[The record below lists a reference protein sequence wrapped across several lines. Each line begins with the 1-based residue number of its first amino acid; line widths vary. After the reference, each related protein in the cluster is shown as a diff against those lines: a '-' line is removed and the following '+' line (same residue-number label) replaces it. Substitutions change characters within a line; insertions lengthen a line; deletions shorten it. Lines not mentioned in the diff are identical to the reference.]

1 MKRPSLPLAPTRL
14 PRRSFAKAGV
24 LALAFASLS
33 QLHAQVGNNNANGF
47 SGIFNGQIHTGC
59 SYDPYTGNAT
69 RSITDIAVA
78 GAVGEY
84 PLALVRTANSRT
96 PSTTEVFGR
105 AGGWNHNYN
114 WILEDSPTSTTAN
127 FQPSR
132 YTVDFPD
139 GRVETF
145 RAVTWDPNYY
155 RVRPGAETP
164 AQSTSA
170 GVRERFVPLNLST
183 MLAYLI
189 LPDGGKVEFTAWQ
202 HTSGSRY
209 YYKYSAT
216 AIIDPYGLRTT
227 LQWEV
232 VGPNNLRRLVWVI
245 EPAGRYLHFFY
256 TTANGPRIS
265 QVTASDG
272 RNVNYYY
279 VYSGLDH
286 VTYYNNPNWI
296 AHYRYC
302 APNIGDPDTVP
313 KLLWT
318 VDDPMYPG
326 PMKRIA
332 YEYKPATPNNPDNTV
347 AVYGQILNER
357 YWDGNLQ
364 DAPGAIVSTLTVG
377 EAPNVTWKRKET
389 RGDGATR
396 TFVYSGAGYVTWASD
411 FMGHQSTMGYDSY
424 KYLNS
429 FIDFNRNET
438 DYTCESIIGNV
449 TQIKYPLT
457 QGDTPG
463 QGQRP
468 TVNYT
473 YTNDYYLHTITDE
486 GNHTTTITR
495 DGNNRVTQIGYPDG
509 GYETFGYDASH
520 FYQLSSHRMKTA
532 GTETFT
538 YNGRASLRDTYRNP
552 GNASANPT
560 ARYQYDTRD
569 RVSDITDVLGT
580 SSGDPN
586 HTTSFT
592 YSDRGQLTV
601 TTLPND
607 NGARHTIK
615 NYYNA
620 DGTIYAK
627 ENELYQATNYTYDDY
642 RRLKSVTPPVRGF
655 GDTNT
660 YTTSFSYYVNGMG
673 DDYGYTD
680 SNVAWVHLPSGKWI
694 NTVYD
699 NNRRKTSVTVAWNTS
714 DAATTSYGYDN
725 VGNVTSVTNPLSHAT
740 TTAYDERNRPSS
752 IYVGGHLTTIEY
764 DTSGRKYRITR
775 PNGQTI
781 TYTNYDAMNRV
792 RQQTAS
798 NVSRGNNQNIVT
810 LYTYYT
816 PQDPG
821 TPPVGLLHTMQDPH
835 LVNSGDQYTYAYDN
849 MGRKLSVT
857 YPAESDGTTHRH
869 ENFTYDTSGRLRT
882 YSNRANIVQT
892 FYYDALNR
900 MSYFTWA
907 NGLAPRVD
915 FGYDVGSRLI
925 SIDNA
930 NATIS
935 RSYFNDN
942 LLRTETETPTGASA
956 KAVTYSYDAD
966 GNRASIQYPDTYSF
980 SYTYTGRNQLKTV
993 GTNVTYAYDLNGNL
1007 ITRTLANSTSTSYAY
1022 DALDRV
1028 TWVQHFLNGTGRT
1041 FQYGYETD
1049 GNNRLWAKR
1058 LITPAGSPEAN
1069 KGEVFDYDLN
1079 DQVIAMQLNIL
1090 NPDATP
1096 AGAQTISYDANGNR
1110 TWFQPPGWNEQYTTD
1125 NLSQYTSI
1133 NNSSLTYRADANL
1146 ATYNGATY
1154 NYDAQNRLTS
1164 VSNTATFKYDGLNR
1178 QVSRTV
1184 GGATTYNVYDGWDLI
1199 EECQANGTLQALYV
1213 YGAGGLVLSGNYQ
1226 FAPFW
1231 KYHYQDGSGSISH
1244 LADST
1249 GNLLEWY
1256 RYDLDG
1262 TPIFYGPN
1270 DIARSPQN
1278 SAYGVRHLFAGQQW
1292 YSELGLYDLR
1302 NRFYS
1307 PDIGRFLQPDPIG
1320 FRGDR
1325 TNLYRYCGNNP
1336 VTRWDPFGLVPAP
1349 LLPDPY
1355 SNIPSVPRVIV
1366 RGAPTFNGGGGG
1378 PSGGGGGGEP
1388 GGRGGRG
1395 GPGIYIGGKYAGPGF
1410 TYRLP
1415 PRNDN
1420 SNTQQQPPPQNPPS
1434 PSDIRSLGLS
1444 PALQALVVTLPSGEQ
1459 YMPMTTIKNI
1469 SQAQILGRFVVVS
1482 TVPIFVPPGENPQ
1495 GTINFWSKTTYPD
1508 NLVSFGLAFMPK
1520 GPNDFKFNI
1529 SPIYDAY
1536 GNFLYGASGQAAGM
1550 TASLLQAMAAAIHP
1564 GGQNDPINVYD
1575 IQQGIDAVGMG
1586 GTMSVVPIGF
1596 TDF

>member
-1 MKRPSLPLAPTRL
+1 
-14 PRRSFAKAGV
+14 
-24 LALAFASLS
+24 
-33 QLHAQVGNNNANGF
+33 
-47 SGIFNGQIHTGC
+47 
-59 SYDPYTGNAT
+59 
-69 RSITDIAVA
+69 
-78 GAVGEY
+78 
-84 PLALVRTANSRT
+84 
-96 PSTTEVFGR
+96 
-105 AGGWNHNYN
+105 
-114 WILEDSPTSTTAN
+114 
-127 FQPSR
+127 
-132 YTVDFPD
+132 
-139 GRVETF
+139 
-145 RAVTWDPNYY
+145 
-155 RVRPGAETP
+155 
-164 AQSTSA
+164 
-170 GVRERFVPLNLST
+170 
-183 MLAYLI
+183 
-189 LPDGGKVEFTAWQ
+189 
-202 HTSGSRY
+202 
-209 YYKYSAT
+209 
-216 AIIDPYGLRTT
+216 
-227 LQWEV
+227 
-232 VGPNNLRRLVWVI
+232 
-245 EPAGRYLHFFY
+245 
-256 TTANGPRIS
+256 
-265 QVTASDG
+265 
-272 RNVNYYY
+272 
-279 VYSGLDH
+279 
-286 VTYYNNPNWI
+286 
-296 AHYRYC
+296 
-302 APNIGDPDTVP
+302 
-313 KLLWT
+313 
-318 VDDPMYPG
+318 
-326 PMKRIA
+326 
-332 YEYKPATPNNPDNTV
+332 
-347 AVYGQILNER
+347 
-357 YWDGNLQ
+357 
-364 DAPGAIVSTLTVG
+364 VSTLTVG
-377 EAPNVTWKRKET
+377 AANPINHNIRTEA

-396 TFVYSGAGYVTWASD
+396 TFIYTSGGYVTWVSD
-411 FMGHQSTMGYDSY
+411 FTGHQSTQGYDGY
-424 KYLNS
+424 KYINQV
-429 FIDFNRNET
+429 INFNRNET
-438 DYTCESIIGNV
+438 DYTSNALTGNV
-449 TQIKYPLT
+449 TVVTFPLT
-457 QGDTPG
+457 QSDTPG
-463 QGQRP
+463 QQTRP
-468 TVNYT
+468 TVRYQYGWANCPDP
-473 YTNDYYLHTITDE
+473 N
-486 GNHTTTITR
+486 NR
-495 DGNNRVTQIGYPDG
+495 DGNNPYYLYSVTDEGGHATTFTRDANKRVTRIDYPDG
-509 GYETFGYDASH
+509 GYETFSYAGNSFGEVTA
-520 FYQLSSHRMKTA
+520 HRMITD

-538 YNGRASLRDTYRNP
+538 YDTRGLKQTYRNP
-552 GNASANPT
+552 SNASGNPT

-607 NGARHTIK
+607 NGTRHTIK

-673 DDYGYTD
+673 DDYRYTD
-680 SNVAWVHLPSGKWI
+680 SNGAWVHLPSGKWI

-714 DAATTSYGYDN
+714 DAATTSYDYDN

-892 FYYDALNR
+892 CYYDALNR

-925 SIDNA
+925 SINNA

-956 KAVTYSYDAD
+956 KTVTYSYDAD
-966 GNRASIQYPDTYSF
+966 GNRASIQYPDIYSF

-1007 ITRTLANSTSTSYAY
+1007 ITRTPANNTSTSYAY

-1049 GNNRLWAKR
+1049 SNNRLWAKR

-1096 AGAQTISYDANGNR
+1096 AGSQTISYDPNGNR
-1110 TWFQPPGWNEQYTTD
+1110 TWFQPPGWNEQYTSD

-1184 GGATTYNVYDGWDLI
+1184 GGTTTYNVYDGWSLI

-1231 KYHYQDGSGSISH
+1231 KYHYQDGSGSTSH

-1270 DIARSPQN
+1270 DVARSPQN
-1278 SAYGVRHLFAGQQW
+1278 SAYGVRHLFTGQQW
-1292 YSELGLYDLR
+1292 YSEIGLYDLR

-1325 TNLYRYCGNNP
+1325 TNLYRYCRNNP
-1336 VTRWDPFGLVPAP
+1336 ITRSDPSGLQAPYPTAEERGGNPEGVWYSPQQVTAPGIPDPSNISRTGFLPGELGWPGIPFDLEPFIEARLFGSREIPGVELHPPESPSVQHSAPSSVPSQNPAP
-1349 LLPDPY
+1349 PTSTDLWQPMLITAFNDPIGDHD
-1355 SNIPSVPRVIV
+1355 NPL
-1366 RGAPTFNGGGGG
+1366 
-1378 PSGGGGGGEP
+1378 
-1388 GGRGGRG
+1388 
-1395 GPGIYIGGKYAGPGF
+1395 GPGNVATADLRYRTSDLDSHNSPIHVYHGTPIRAYARGSAVTIYRQDGTVYLGTITDTGPGF
-1410 TYRLP
+1410 AARRPAMGLP
-1415 PRNDN
+1415 NGVPG
-1420 SNTQQQPPPQNPPS
+1420 TLWF
-1434 PSDIRSLGLS
+1434 DIWTPTGSED
-1444 PALQALVVTLPSGEQ
+1444 PEWDLVLIQ
-1459 YMPMTTIKNI
+1459 
-1469 SQAQILGRFVVVS
+1469 F
-1482 TVPIFVPPGENPQ
+1482 
-1495 GTINFWSKTTYPD
+1495 
-1508 NLVSFGLAFMPK
+1508 
-1520 GPNDFKFNI
+1520 
-1529 SPIYDAY
+1529 
-1536 GNFLYGASGQAAGM
+1536 
-1550 TASLLQAMAAAIHP
+1550 P
-1564 GGQNDPINVYD
+1564 GGN
-1575 IQQGIDAVGMG
+1575 
-1586 GTMSVVPIGF
+1586 
-1596 TDF
+1596 

>member
-1 MKRPSLPLAPTRL
+1 
-14 PRRSFAKAGV
+14 
-24 LALAFASLS
+24 
-33 QLHAQVGNNNANGF
+33 
-47 SGIFNGQIHTGC
+47 
-59 SYDPYTGNAT
+59 
-69 RSITDIAVA
+69 
-78 GAVGEY
+78 
-84 PLALVRTANSRT
+84 
-96 PSTTEVFGR
+96 
-105 AGGWNHNYN
+105 
-114 WILEDSPTSTTAN
+114 
-127 FQPSR
+127 
-132 YTVDFPD
+132 
-139 GRVETF
+139 
-145 RAVTWDPNYY
+145 
-155 RVRPGAETP
+155 
-164 AQSTSA
+164 
-170 GVRERFVPLNLST
+170 
-183 MLAYLI
+183 
-189 LPDGGKVEFTAWQ
+189 
-202 HTSGSRY
+202 
-209 YYKYSAT
+209 
-216 AIIDPYGLRTT
+216 
-227 LQWEV
+227 
-232 VGPNNLRRLVWVI
+232 VWVI

-256 TTANGPRIS
+256 ATTTGPKIS

-279 VYSGLDH
+279 VYSALEH

-296 AHYRYC
+296 ARYKYC
-302 APNIGDPDTVP
+302 GANVGDGLP
-313 KLLWT
+313 LLWT
-318 VDDPMYPG
+318 ADDPMYPG

-332 YEYKPATPNNPDNTV
+332 YDYKPATPTNPDNTTP
-347 AVYGQILNER
+347 VYGQILRER
-357 YWDGNLQ
+357 YWDGISGHE
-364 DAPGAIVSTLTVG
+364 ATGAVVSTLNVG
-377 EAPNVTWKRKET
+377 LPNNSPSYRTEVAA
-389 RGDGATR
+389 DGRTR
-396 TFVYSGAGYVTWASD
+396 TFVYDGAGRVTWVSD
-411 FMGHQSTMGYDSY
+411 FTGHQSTQGYDGY
-424 KYLNS
+424 KYINQV
-429 FIDFNRNET
+429 INFNRNET
-438 DYTCESIIGNV
+438 DYTCDSITGNV

-495 DGNNRVTQIGYPDG
+495 DGNNRVTRIDYPDG

-552 GNASANPT
+552 GNASGNPT

-642 RRLKSVTPPVRGF
+642 RRLKSVTPPGRGF

-673 DDYGYTD
+673 DDYRYTD
-680 SNVAWVHLPSGKWI
+680 SNGAWVHLPSGKWI

-740 TTAYDERNRPSS
+740 TTAYDERSRPSS

-925 SIDNA
+925 SINNA

-956 KAVTYSYDAD
+956 KTVTYSYDAD
-966 GNRASIQYPDTYSF
+966 GNRASIQYPDIYSF

-1110 TWFQPPGWNEQYTTD
+1110 TWFQPPGWNEQYTSD

-1184 GGATTYNVYDGWDLI
+1184 GGTTTYNVYDGWDLI

-1231 KYHYQDGSGSISH
+1231 KYHYQDGSGSTSH

-1270 DIARSPQN
+1270 DVARSPQN
-1278 SAYGVRHLFAGQQW
+1278 SAYGVRHLFTGQQW
-1292 YSELGLYDLR
+1292 HSELGLYDLR

-1336 VTRWDPFGLVPAP
+1336 VRRWDPFGLA
-1349 LLPDPY
+1349 
-1355 SNIPSVPRVIV
+1355 
-1366 RGAPTFNGGGGG
+1366 GAPTGMDGGGAPGEIPTVERVRVNG
-1378 PSGGGGGGEP
+1378 ESPNTFWREP
-1388 GGRGGRG
+1388 GGFG
-1395 GPGIYIGGKYAGPGF
+1395 GPGGFVPSIGSDNPAAHRGYNP
-1410 TYRLP
+1410 LP
-1415 PRNDN
+1415 RPPPEDD
-1420 SNTQQQPPPQNPPS
+1420 QPSVQHPPPSSVPPQNPPTPNTVPANALAPSAPVAGVFSHWGQLVS
-1434 PSDIRSLGLS
+1434 PILS
-1444 PALQALVVTLPSGEQ
+1444 PEVNMRLDDDGSGPKHGDSKHQNFVSYYWFYGVNLNADTDAYVVAPRYALSQGVMLGDLAFVIGNATWTPAIVGDVGSSANGWGEVSLRTAWNLGV
-1459 YMPMTTIKNI
+1459 PTID
-1469 SQAQILGRFVVVS
+1469 APGGRGPV
-1482 TVPIFVPPGENPQ
+1482 IPQ
-1495 GTINFWSKTTYPD
+1495 
-1508 NLVSFGLAFMPK
+1508 SFGP
-1520 GPNDFKFNI
+1520 
-1529 SPIYDAY
+1529 
-1536 GNFLYGASGQAAGM
+1536 
-1550 TASLLQAMAAAIHP
+1550 
-1564 GGQNDPINVYD
+1564 
-1575 IQQGIDAVGMG
+1575 
-1586 GTMSVVPIGF
+1586 VPVTIIVIP
-1596 TDF
+1596 TRP